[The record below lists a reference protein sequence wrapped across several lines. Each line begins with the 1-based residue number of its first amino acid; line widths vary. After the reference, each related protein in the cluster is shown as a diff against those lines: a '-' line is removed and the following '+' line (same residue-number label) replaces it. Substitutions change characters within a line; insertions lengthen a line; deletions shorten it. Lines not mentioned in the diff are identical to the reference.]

1 MPRKELVGIWQPC
14 SSPRPVRGLSHCT
27 LTGQIHSLRSLTDSP
42 ELKQEHLKLYIK
54 CQECQS
60 SGTKSI
66 FDNIWLAGRHWKCW
80 LWQRWHS
87 AAPCSPSHGVCPD
100 VWERKGEQC
109 PWGGMCLWIKEDP
122 CSRAGPFPSHCQTH
136 VICTCAPI
144 CLCNWYVHTG
154 TLRILVH
161 SGVGTAA
168 PSAPQLSTPQGKV
181 KGGS

>member
-80 LWQRWHS
+80 PWQRWHS
-87 AAPCSPSHGVCPD
+87 AAPHHPAMVCAQMCGKGKENSAHGVGCAYGSK
-100 VWERKGEQC
+100 RIHAAEQ
-109 PWGGMCLWIKEDP
+109 G
-122 CSRAGPFPSHCQTH
+122 RFPATAKLMLFAH
-136 VICTCAPI
+136 V
-144 CLCNWYVHTG
+144 H
-154 TLRILVH
+154 
-161 SGVGTAA
+161 
-168 PSAPQLSTPQGKV
+168 PSACAIGMSILGLWESWFTLELVQQPLLLLN
-181 KGGS
+181 